1 MTDESCGFNPDAMTA
16 LPRRNRITAGELLE
30 ALRSLELRPQ
40 QRRIIADA
48 FSRYGAEGITRPE
61 FEAGL
66 YRLLNE
72 RTYRHA
78 FDRRDV
84 EAVRRAAFP
93 SARPFGRPPTNGL
106 ATRGESRTPGR
117 EAPPSRPQ
125 LRGIRR

>member
-1 MTDESCGFNPDAMTA
+1 MAIP
-16 LPRRNRITAGELLE
+16 PRHNRITVGKLTET
-30 ALRSLELRPQ
+30 LRGLDLRPQ

-48 FSRYGAEGITRPE
+48 FSEYGTEGITRTE

-72 RTYRHA
+72 RTYQYA
-78 FDRRDV
+78 FERRDV
-84 EAVRRAAFP
+84 EAIRRAAFP
-93 SARPFGRPPTNGL
+93 SARPFGRPPAAGGKPL
-106 ATRGESRTPGR
+106 VR